1 MQFAHLVSALT
12 LAVVVPMNVYAQ
24 EYPSKTIRF
33 IVGYTAGGLTD
44 IAGRLI
50 AQELGERLNTSIV
63 VENRDGAGG
72 TIAATAV
79 ARAPK
84 DGYTLLFA
92 ASPELAIFPAIKQNM
107 PYDWRRDFATITLVG
122 TTPLLLAVHPSVAA
136 TSVKDL
142 VALAKE
148 QPGKLNYAS
157 FGAGT
162 SNHLA
167 TELFKAKS
175 GTDIVHVPYKGAGAA
190 MPDFLSARVQMV
202 FHSEPQLLSLVK
214 EGKVRVL
221 AYAAAQ
227 RSARLPQVPTMS
239 EAGFPGFVVGS
250 WVGVVGPAGMPAN
263 IVTRLS
269 REIASVVDSAK
280 VQKVFGEQGTI
291 PSHTTPEG
299 FTNFIS
305 RQIAELSELGK
316 QAGISLE

>member
-1 MQFAHLVSALT
+1 MQLIHLVAAFVLAAL
-12 LAVVVPMNVYAQ
+12 VPFDVNSQ
-24 EYPSKTIRF
+24 DYPSKTIRF
-33 IVGYTAGGLTD
+33 VVGYTAGGLTD
-44 IAGRLI
+44 IAARLI

-63 VENRDGAGG
+63 VENREGAGG
-72 TIAATAV
+72 TIAATSV
-79 ARAPK
+79 VRAPK

-92 ASPELAIFPAIKQNM
+92 ASPELAIYPAIKQNM

-122 TTPLLLAVHPSVAA
+122 TTPLLLAVHPSVSAA
-136 TSVKDL
+136 SVKEL
-142 VALAKE
+142 VDLAKA

-175 GTDIVHVPYKGAGAA
+175 GTSIVHVPYKGAGAA
-190 MPDFLSARVQMV
+190 MPDFLAARVQMM

-227 RSARLPQVPTMS
+227 RSARLPEVPTMA

-250 WVGVVGPAGMPAN
+250 WVGVVGPSGIPAGVIN
-263 IVTRLS
+263 RLN
-269 REIASVVDSAK
+269 REIASVVDSAR
-280 VQKVFGEQGTI
+280 VRKVFGEQGTI
-291 PSHTTPEG
+291 PQHTTPEG
-299 FTNFIS
+299 FTSFIG

-316 QAGISLE
+316 QAGISLD